1 MVVVGARRGNT
12 NIPISE
18 MKQMMGRAGR
28 KHGAGESE
36 VDVIVEESDE
46 LYLEEGME
54 DDEGMK
60 VISVLDDIDSI
71 CFHILPEIASGRVK
85 NLETARHWFSRSFR
99 AVQGGKVDMR
109 EVFDTLVE
117 YESIVERGGRVSTTP
132 LGDASCMFYFHPAD
146 VLTWKTNFDELFEES
161 MEMDDVAPA
170 WALGSIPVA
179 RATGDLGDNRWVV
192 GDCIGRIPVG
202 LEPMEGSLV
211 NITLWWHCM
220 GGPPVGKMKNVA
232 LAMRKDFGRIRSLLN
247 YLDHKVAHWG
257 MTDFFDDLT
266 TRVRRGVPLELMDL
280 CKLEGISKGRA
291 AYLYNVDITNLDELR
306 EQADNLEGEIDENFM
321 DAIRRLV

>member
-1 MVVVGARRGNT
+1 
-12 NIPISE
+12 
-18 MKQMMGRAGR
+18 
-28 KHGAGESE
+28 
-36 VDVIVEESDE
+36 
-46 LYLEEGME
+46 
-54 DDEGMK
+54 
-60 VISVLDDIDSI
+60 
-71 CFHILPEIASGRVK
+71 
-85 NLETARHWFSRSFR
+85 
-99 AVQGGKVDMR
+99 
-109 EVFDTLVE
+109 
-117 YESIVERGGRVSTTP
+117 
-132 LGDASCMFYFHPAD
+132 
-146 VLTWKTNFDELFEES
+146 
-161 MEMDDVAPA
+161 
-170 WALGSIPVA
+170 
-179 RATGDLGDNRWVV
+179 
-192 GDCIGRIPVG
+192 
-202 LEPMEGSLV
+202 
-211 NITLWWHCM
+211 M